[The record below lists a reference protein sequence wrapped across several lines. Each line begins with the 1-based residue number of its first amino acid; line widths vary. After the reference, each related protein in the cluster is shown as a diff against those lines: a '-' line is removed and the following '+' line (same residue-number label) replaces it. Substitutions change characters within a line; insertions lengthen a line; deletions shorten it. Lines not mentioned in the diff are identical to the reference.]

1 MKNILIAL
9 DYSPTATR
17 VAEIG
22 YELAKAMNAR
32 TILLH
37 VVADAT
43 YYSSLKYS
51 PILGFDNFSSINTI
65 QTDTEEQLK
74 IASYKY
80 LDKLKQLLGD
90 ETIQTVVKNG
100 ECGETILSTA
110 TELNADI
117 VVMGTHSRHGFEKM
131 LLGSIAENVLRNSLK
146 PVFIIPI
153 KIIEENDRDRN

>member
-1 MKNILIAL
+1 MKSILIAL
-9 DYSPTATR
+9 DYSPTATT

-43 YYSSLKYS
+43 YYSSPMYS
-51 PILGFDNFSSINTI
+51 PILGFDSFSSVNII
-65 QTDTEEQLK
+65 QPDTDEQLET
-74 IASYKY
+74 ASYRY
-80 LDKLKQLLGD
+80 LEKLKQLLSD
-90 ETIQTVVKNG
+90 DTIRTVVKNG
-100 ECGETILSTA
+100 ECGEAILATA
-110 TELNADI
+110 TELDADI

-153 KIIEENDRDRN
+153 KSIKQNDSA